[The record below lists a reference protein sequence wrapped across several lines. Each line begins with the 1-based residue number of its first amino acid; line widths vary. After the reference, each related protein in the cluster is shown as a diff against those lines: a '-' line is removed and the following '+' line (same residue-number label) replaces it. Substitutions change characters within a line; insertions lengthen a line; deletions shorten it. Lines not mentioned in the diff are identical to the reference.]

1 MLRSVGVRRAVAH
14 SLADR
19 PQAQVARV
27 IAQARA
33 RTDVRDLAGW
43 VVSALRELPDAPAE
57 APPPAQVSPAPIL
70 FHPGLSG
77 YERQIWLSR
86 FRAAEPADR
95 QAILDRFFTEFG
107 HVAPS

>member
-1 MLRSVGVRRAVAH
+1 RRSVAAG
-14 SLADR
+14 LADR
-19 PQAQVARV
+19 PASQVARV

-43 VVSALRELPDAPAE
+43 VVAALRDLPDE
-57 APPPAQVSPAPIL
+57 SPPESPPTRVSSSPIL

-77 YERQIWLSR
+77 RERQIWLNR
-86 FRAAEPADR
+86 FRAADPADR

-107 HVAPS
+107 HVPAS